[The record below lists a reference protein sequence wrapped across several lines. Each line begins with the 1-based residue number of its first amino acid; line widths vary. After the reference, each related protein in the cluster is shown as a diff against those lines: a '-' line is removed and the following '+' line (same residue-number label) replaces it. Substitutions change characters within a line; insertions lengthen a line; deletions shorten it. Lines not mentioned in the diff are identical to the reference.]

1 MKTQVNYYFEWD
13 PQKAVTNLK
22 KHKVKF
28 EKAAT
33 IFRDPRA
40 LTIFDDEHSQYEE
53 RWVTIGM
60 DSSAN
65 LLVVVHTYQET
76 DQNVSKIRIISAQ
89 KATKN
94 EISQYMGGL

>member
-1 MKTQVNYYFEWD
+1 MRTQVNYYFEWD
-13 PQKAVTNLK
+13 PQKAAINLK
-22 KHKVKF
+22 KHRVKF

-33 IFRDPRA
+33 IFKDPRA

-60 DSSAN
+60 DNSAN
-65 LLVVVHTYQET
+65 LLVVVHTYHEI

-89 KATKN
+89 KAKEN
-94 EISQYMGGL
+94 EISQYMEVL